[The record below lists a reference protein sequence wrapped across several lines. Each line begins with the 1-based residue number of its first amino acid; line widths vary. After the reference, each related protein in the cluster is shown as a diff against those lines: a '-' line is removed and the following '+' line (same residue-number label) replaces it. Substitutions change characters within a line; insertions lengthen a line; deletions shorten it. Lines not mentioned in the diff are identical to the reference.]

1 LPPNLRPTLVT
12 GIRELNASDG
22 QPADE
27 VYLRAL
33 NLLARR
39 DHSVAELKKKLVARG
54 FSAGLVA
61 ETLERLTGEGYL
73 DDRRFAE
80 RWAESALR
88 NGKGFGVRLLLELQ
102 RRGVAR
108 DVAAEAV
115 SGAAA
120 EQGEQQLLAG
130 IAAKRFAA
138 FDPAAATLN
147 ERRRVYAYLQRRG
160 FSLAAINEYFRSR
173 DD

>member
-1 LPPNLRPTLVT
+1 M
-12 GIRELNASDG
+12 NASDG
-22 QPADE
+22 KPADE

-54 FSAGLVA
+54 FPAAPVA
-61 ETLERLTGEGYL
+61 EALERLTGQGYL

-88 NGKGFGVRLLLELQ
+88 NGKGYGVRLLLELQ

-108 DVAAEAV
+108 EIAAEAV

-120 EQGEQQLLAG
+120 EQGEQQLLAA
-130 IAAKRFAA
+130 IVARRFAA
-138 FDPAAATLN
+138 FDPADATLN

-160 FSLAAINEYFRSR
+160 FSLAAINEYFRSK